1 MAAIQGHE
9 PFCAA
14 LPPMILEPNWVK
26 ISRRPQGRYASEKK
40 PVFIT
45 KKLVYQMKIP

>member
-26 ISRRPQGRYASEKK
+26 ISRRPQGRYASEKNSFHYK
-40 PVFIT
+40 EAC
-45 KKLVYQMKIP
+45 L

>member
-26 ISRRPQGRYASEKK
+26 ISRTPQGRYASEKNQFSLQRSL
-40 PVFIT
+40 FIR
-45 KKLVYQMKIP
+45 